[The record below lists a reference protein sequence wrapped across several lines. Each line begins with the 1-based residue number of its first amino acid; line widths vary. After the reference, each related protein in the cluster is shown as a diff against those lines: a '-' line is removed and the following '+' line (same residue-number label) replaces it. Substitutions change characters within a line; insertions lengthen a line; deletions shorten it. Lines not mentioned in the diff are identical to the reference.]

1 MKVTSRKLLA
11 AALLAAIPMSSA
23 FACTT
28 ANWESVENGGGA
40 VTGAPTAG
48 DPGDGVAR
56 YSGEC
61 GLAGAGGAPNYV
73 TNNAPDGESVYRA
86 RFYVYTGSTGT
97 TTVFQATDADNNGGG
112 VVLGV
117 DYDAAAGEFVFE
129 QNGAAAGEV
138 AGIVA
143 NRWYSIEL
151 AYEAGTS
158 FSAEVAGNQTF
169 TGSIPAGAA
178 GAGTIESHSLGAI
191 AGGAGTVRADAFES
205 TRSADTEI
213 GRLLV
218 GDSNGD
224 ASCNANDLSE
234 TAGEVVA
241 TLLGDEDYAVGQPD
255 CTEDGAIDA
264 NDLSCTADI
273 VVDDL
278 LNNTVCGI

>member
-1 MKVTSRKLLA
+1 
-11 AALLAAIPMSSA
+11 MSSA

-28 ANWESVENGGGA
+28 ANWESVENGGGS

-61 GLAGAGGAPNYV
+61 GLAGAGGAANFV

-86 RFYVYTGSTGT
+86 RFYVHTGTTGT
-97 TTVFQATDADNNGGG
+97 TTVFQATDADDNGGA

-143 NRWYSIEL
+143 NKWYSIEL

-178 GAGTIESHSLGAI
+178 GAGTIESHSLGVI
-191 AGGAGTVRADAFES
+191 AGGAGTVRVDAFES
-205 TRSADTEI
+205 TRSADTPI
-213 GRLLV
+213 GRLCR
-218 GDSNGD
+218 GDVNGTEPINVFD
-224 ASCNANDLSE
+224 R
-234 TAGEVVA
+234 TAVTNEIVNG
-241 TLLGDEDYAVGQPD
+241 TLAAGQPD
-255 CTEDGAIDA
+255 CTEDGAINVFDRTCVTNLILDGGA
-264 NDLSCTADI
+264 CP
-273 VVDDL
+273 
-278 LNNTVCGI
+278 